1 MSIVLRTNKGSALTY
16 DEMDR
21 NQSQFFYS
29 SSLVDDGATLRLHYT
44 GSDNLDTTEGLQVV
58 DYGPTRYQD
67 IPFPQFD
74 ISNIPQSNVAGQA
87 NEIQFRDDVN
97 DDFGA
102 DSLFVFRSA
111 DNSMGLGVTIPTTR
125 LTIAGDG
132 SHAATIAL
140 SGHTASDSLTNRA
153 SIKFFTTGFGT
164 AALVGQLGKLQHI
177 DNSSNIDDVFIHA
190 GTEDITSTASFVPT
204 PTSTRKV
211 HIALG
216 DVTNSENSSLT
227 ARIGATFQRNG
238 LTSARLG
245 INTEN
250 PTNIL
255 NVVGNA
261 GVALSNLDPEQATDI
276 ASVIKPV
283 SLQFYNETLPT
294 YGVTKRKLYPDG
306 SAADGLEI
314 VTPGNAN
321 GGNVVVVLNTGAEKA
336 EGFNII
342 ATQQNSPSNAE
353 VLATFQGSGKVGI
366 GTNFPAHTGLTI
378 QEQLSIKSLTA
389 SDPFEEISKTLVAD
403 STGLVKEVVA
413 APVPL
418 GGIIMWSGDTNGIP
432 EGWRLCKNG
441 VGTVNNVVVPNLSN
455 KFIIASSNSTGAPT
469 TTIEGLGTGPTSTGG
484 STSYTPAGIL
494 VLDKL
499 THRDIPPHHHF
510 FLGDDRLYNRIPAST
525 SSADNS
531 IEAVGGPGSASSNST
546 APGFRIVLGYDAVS
560 NNDSNDD
567 RRLYATSHNNA
578 NDNNTSST
586 VMTDNLVTVPT
597 GAFTGTTASK
607 AIIPPYYA
615 LAYIIYVGV

>member
-44 GSDNLDTTEGLQVV
+44 GSDNLDTTEGTQVV

-74 ISNIPQSNVAGQA
+74 VSNTPQSNVAGQA
-87 NEIQFRDDVN
+87 NEIQFRDDDN

-102 DSLFVFRSA
+102 DSLFVFRSS
-111 DNSMGLGVTIPTTR
+111 DHSMGLGVTAPTTR
-125 LTIAGDG
+125 LTIAADG

-140 SGHTASDSLTNRA
+140 SGHSDSASLTNRA

-164 AALVGQLGKLQHI
+164 AALVGQLGKLQHK
-177 DNSSNIDDVFIHA
+177 DSSSNIDDVFIHA
-190 GTEDITSTASFVPT
+190 GTEDITSTAGFSPT

-238 LTSARLG
+238 LTNARLG

-255 NVVGNA
+255 NVVGNT

-283 SLQFYNETLPT
+283 SSQFYNETVAT
-294 YGVTKRKLYPDG
+294 YGGTKRKLYPDG

-314 VTPGNAN
+314 VTPTNAN
-321 GGNVVVVLNTGAEKA
+321 GGNVVVVLNTGAAKA

-342 ATQQNSPSNAE
+342 ATQQNSPTNAE

-378 QEQLSIKSLTA
+378 QEQLSIKSLTE
-389 SDPFEEISKTLVAD
+389 SDPFEEISRTLVAD

-413 APVPL
+413 APVPK
-418 GGIIMWSGDTNGIP
+418 GGIIMWSGATNAIP

-441 VGTVNNVVVPNLSN
+441 VGEVNGVTVPNLSN

-469 TTIEGLGTGPTSTGG
+469 TTIEGLGTGATSTGG
-484 STSYTPAGIL
+484 STSYTPEGTL
-494 VLDKL
+494 TLEKL
-499 THRDIPPHHHF
+499 LQTDIAPHHHF
-510 FLGDDRLYNRIPAST
+510 FLADDRLYSNLNT
-525 SSADNS
+525 SYPNGTD
-531 IEAVGGPGSASSNST
+531 AVGGPGSSAGNT
-546 APGFRIVLGYDAVS
+546 ATGVRTIGGYDATS
-560 NNDSNDD
+560 DYTGN
-567 RRLYATSHNNA
+567 RRVYATSKNSRYA
-578 NDNNTSST
+578 TIGNTTT
-586 VMTDNLVTVPT
+586 VMQTATQTRPT
-597 GAFTGTTASK
+597 GAFTGIAASK
-607 AIIPPYYA
+607 AIIPPFYA

>member
-44 GSDNLDTTEGLQVV
+44 GSDNLDITEGLQVV

-74 ISNIPQSNVAGQA
+74 VSNIPQSNVAGQA

-102 DSLFVFRSA
+102 DSLFVFRSS

-140 SGHTASDSLTNRA
+140 SGHTASNSLTNRA

-190 GTEDITSTASFVPT
+190 GTEDITSTASFAPT

-238 LTSARLG
+238 LTNARLG

-261 GVALSNLDPEQATDI
+261 GVALSNLDPEQSTDI

-283 SLQFYNETLPT
+283 SLQFYNETIAT
-294 YGVTKRKLYPDG
+294 YGGTKRKLYPDG

-314 VTPGNAN
+314 VTPRNAN
-321 GGNVVVVLNTGAEKA
+321 GGNIVVVLNTGAEKA

-378 QEQLSIKSLTA
+378 QEQLSIKSLTE
-389 SDPFEEISKTLVAD
+389 SDPFTEISRTLVAD

-418 GGIIMWSGDTNGIP
+418 GGIIMWSGDTGNIP

-455 KFIIASSNSTGAPT
+455 KFIVASSNATGTPT
-469 TTIEGLGTGPTSTGG
+469 TTILGASATSTGG
-484 STSYTPAGIL
+484 SNTHNHGGFSGATTLALNQIPSHDHIPTAMQGRFRHLTAWIHPAHDGDSNNTDTSTLYGNLVDGVGNTGTGFDEGVGSVGAEIIQQVGFPGAPNGIGQIS
-494 VLDKL
+494 DMAIKAEGGNG
-499 THRDIPPHHHF
+499 PHNH
-510 FLGDDRLYNRIPAST
+510 
-525 SSADNS
+525 S
-531 IEAVGGPGSASSNST
+531 ITSASN
-546 APGFRIVLGYDAVS
+546 
-560 NNDSNDD
+560 
-567 RRLYATSHNNA
+567 
-578 NDNNTSST
+578 
-586 VMTDNLVTVPT
+586 
-597 GAFTGTTASK
+597 
-607 AIIPPYYA
+607 IPEFYA